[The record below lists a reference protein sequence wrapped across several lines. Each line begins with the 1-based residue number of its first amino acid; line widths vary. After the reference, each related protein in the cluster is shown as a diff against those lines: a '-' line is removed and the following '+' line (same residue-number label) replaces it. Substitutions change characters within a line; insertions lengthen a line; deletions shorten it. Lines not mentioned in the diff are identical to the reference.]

1 MTHTM
6 QTVVHRRYEAVMRL
20 VVAVLIGLAV
30 VIGPGSGAPGALLRR
45 LRHAEPVT
53 WGVAAAILVYGLI
66 SWPLFQRL
74 RQKQWSFATE
84 ILLVGDLTLLT
95 VLVWRLEGAD
105 HWLPLVLLL
114 RVADHMQWGTLR
126 TLVAAHLAVA
136 AYVVLLVFSDPQPP
150 AARAISV
157 LTVLWLVGIYL
168 ATRALG
174 FEHMRTESAR
184 AVEDARELVQR
195 LEAQNTQ
202 LEEQARELDAAR
214 RKAVQANRTKSEFL
228 ANISHEI
235 RTPMNGILGMTEL
248 LASSNLDREQ
258 RDHLELARS
267 SAESLLRI
275 LDDLLDF
282 SKIEAGRMVIEKVP
296 FSLRG
301 LIADLVEVARLRIER
316 NDVRLEV
323 AIAPQVPDRVVGDPG
338 RLRQVLLNL
347 LNNAEKFT
355 PSGSISFL
363 VDLESA
369 RRAEA
374 TLHFRVRDTGVGIVP
389 EKLEH
394 IFEAFSQA
402 DASTTRQYGGTG
414 LGLAICRQIA
424 ELLDGRIWAESHLG
438 EGSTFHLSLPFEIEE
453 EPPEPTA
460 SMPLQRRKVL
470 AIERDTEHREI
481 KVRLARWGV
490 AAAVTT
496 DVAEA
501 EDLLERA
508 QTRGRPF
515 ELLVIGPLGS
525 SEDAELRIA
534 VGLAGQ
540 IEEPMVLLCERV
552 TEPILESART
562 AGVAAV
568 LPVEA
573 EDYEIAHC
581 LQVVLRGVEEKET
594 LPLLTRER
602 LAEIR
607 PKIRVLV
614 AEDNRVN
621 QRLAQ
626 ALLEKGGYRVDV
638 VNNGVEALEAIEN
651 HRYDVAL
658 VDVQMPEMDGL
669 ETVARI
675 RSLPL
680 DAHFPVIAVTAHAMK
695 GDREQMLAAGFDDYI
710 AKPLKAEHLYAVIE
724 RVAPVASVIQPLLRS
739 HPS

>member
-1 MTHTM
+1 
-6 QTVVHRRYEAVMRL
+6 MRF

-45 LRHAEPVT
+45 LRLADADT
-53 WGVAAAILVYGLI
+53 LWLAASIVAYGI
-66 SWPLFQRL
+66 VSWPLFRRMRGRGSSL
-74 RQKQWSFATE
+74 ATE
-84 ILLVGDLTLLT
+84 ILLIGDLAVLALL
-95 VLVWRLEGAD
+95 VRRLEGAD
-105 HWLPLVLLL
+105 NWLPLVLLL
-114 RVADHMQWGTLR
+114 RVADHMQWGTWR
-126 TLVAAHLAVA
+126 TLAASHLAVA
-136 AYVVLLVFSDPQPP
+136 SYVVLLVFTDPQPP
-150 AARAISV
+150 ASRAAAV
-157 LTVLWLVGIYL
+157 LIVMWLVGLYL

-174 FEHMRTESAR
+174 FEHMRTESER
-184 AVEDARELVQR
+184 AVADARDLVER

-214 RKAVQANRTKSEFL
+214 RKAVQANRMKSEFL

-248 LASSNLDREQ
+248 LAASKLDEEQ
-258 RDHLELARS
+258 RGQLELARG

-301 LIADLVEVARLRIER
+301 LIADLVEVARLRIEH

-347 LNNAEKFT
+347 LSNAEKFT

-374 TLHFRVRDTGVGIVP
+374 TLHFRVRDTGVGIP
-389 EKLEH
+389 AEKLEH

-424 ELLDGRIWAESHLG
+424 ELLDGRIWAESHVG
-438 EGSTFHLSLPFEIEE
+438 EGSTFHVSLPFEIEE

-470 AIERDTEHREI
+470 AIERATQHREV

-490 AAAVTT
+490 AAAATA
-496 DVAEA
+496 DIAEA
-501 EDLLERA
+501 EDLLQRA
-508 QTRGRPF
+508 DQRGRPF
-515 ELLVIGPLGS
+515 ELLVIGPLGAA
-525 SEDAELRIA
+525 EDAELRTAIA
-534 VGLAGQ
+534 LVEHVDHP
-540 IEEPMVLLCERV
+540 IVLLCERV
-552 TEPILESART
+552 TDPILESARN
-562 AGVAAV
+562 AGLAAV

-581 LQVVLRGVEEKET
+581 LQVVLRGIEEKEN

-621 QRLAQ
+621 QHLAQ

-638 VNNGVEALEAIEN
+638 VNNGVEALEAIEGEQ
-651 HRYDVAL
+651 YDVAL

-675 RSLPL
+675 RTLGL
-680 DAHFPVIAVTAHAMK
+680 ERHLPVIAVTAHAMK

>member
-1 MTHTM
+1 MDNAA
-6 QTVVHRRYEAVMRL
+6 HRRYEVLTRLAVTL
-20 VVAVLIGLAV
+20 LIGLAV
-30 VIGPGSGAPGALLRR
+30 AVGAGRDAPGSIFRP
-45 LRHAEPVT
+45 LRHLDAGTIALV
-53 WGVAAAILVYGLI
+53 GAIILYGLV
-66 SWPLFQRL
+66 SWPLLQIAKRRGWNL
-74 RQKQWSFATE
+74 ATE
-84 ILLVGDLTLLT
+84 VLLVGDLT
-95 VLVWRLEGAD
+95 VLSILIWRLGGVGN
-105 HWLPLVLLL
+105 WLPLVLLL
-114 RVADHMQWGTLR
+114 RVADHIQLGTLR
-126 TLVAAHLAVA
+126 TLAAAHLAIA
-136 AYVVLLVFSDPQPP
+136 AYVILIVFSPSPTDPTRSI
-150 AARAISV
+150 AV
-157 LTVLWLVGIYL
+157 LGVMWVVGLYL

-174 FEHMRTESAR
+174 FEQTRLESAR
-184 AVEDARELVQR
+184 AVGEARELVDQ
-195 LEAQNTQ
+195 LEKQNTQ
-202 LEEQARELDAAR
+202 LEEQTLELETAR
-214 RKAVQANRTKSEFL
+214 RKAVFASRTKSEFL

-248 LASSNLDREQ
+248 LASSNLDPEQ
-258 RDHLELARS
+258 RSHLDLARS

-282 SKIEAGRMVIEKVP
+282 SKIEAGRMVIERVP

-301 LIADLVEVARLRIER
+301 LISHLIEVARLRIER

-347 LNNAEKFT
+347 LSNAEKFT
-355 PSGSISFL
+355 PSGSISFM

-374 TLHFRVRDTGVGIVP
+374 TLHFRVRDTGVGIAP

-414 LGLAICRQIA
+414 LGLAICRQLA
-424 ELLDGRIWAESHLG
+424 DLLDGRIWAESHLG
-438 EGSTFHLSLPFEIEE
+438 EGSTFHLSLPFAIEE
-453 EPPEPTA
+453 DPPEPTA

-470 AIERDTEHREI
+470 AIERDTRHRPV

-490 AAAVTT
+490 AAASTT
-496 DVAEA
+496 DIAEA

-508 QTRGRPF
+508 NKRRRPF
-515 ELLVIGPLGS
+515 ELLLIGSFGGS
-525 SEDAELRIA
+525 GDAELRTAIA
-534 VGLAGQ
+534 LADHISQ
-540 IEEPMVLLCERV
+540 PTVLLCERV
-552 TEPILESART
+552 TEPIVESARN
-562 AGVAAV
+562 AGLAAV
-568 LPVEA
+568 MPVEA

-581 LQVVLRGVEEKET
+581 LQVVLRGIEEGEA
-594 LPLLTRER
+594 LPLLTRRR

-626 ALLEKGGYRVDV
+626 ALLEKAGYRVDLV
-638 VNNGVEALEAIEN
+638 ENGVEALDAIQSEK
-651 HRYDVAL
+651 YDVAL

-669 ETVARI
+669 ETVAHI
-675 RSLPL
+675 RRL
-680 DAHFPVIAVTAHAMK
+680 DLDGHLPVIAVTAHAMK
-695 GDREQMLAAGFDDYI
+695 GDREQMLRAGFDDYI
-710 AKPLKAEHLYAVIE
+710 AKPLKAEHLYAAIE
-724 RVAPVASVIQPLLRS
+724 RVAPVASVIQPLLRH

>member
-1 MTHTM
+1 
-6 QTVVHRRYEAVMRL
+6 MRL
-20 VVAVLIGLAV
+20 VVVALVGLAV
-30 VIGPGSGAPGALLRR
+30 VIGPGSGVPGELLRR
-45 LRHAEPVT
+45 IRQADPASL
-53 WGVAAAILVYGLI
+53 GLAAAIVAYGLI
-66 SWPLFQRL
+66 SWPLVQQL
-74 RQKQWSFATE
+74 RRRGPALATE
-84 ILLVGDLTLLT
+84 FLLVGDLAGLTLLI
-95 VLVWRLEGAD
+95 WRLDGTD
-105 HWLPLVLLL
+105 NWLPLVLLL
-114 RVADHMQWGTLR
+114 RVADHMQWGSWR
-126 TLVAAHLAVA
+126 TLLAAHLAMA
-136 AYVVLLVFSDPQPP
+136 AYVGLLVFSTPQPP
-150 AARAISV
+150 ITHAAAV
-157 LTVLWLVGIYL
+157 LLVMWLVGIYL

-174 FEHMRTESAR
+174 LEHTRSESTR
-184 AVEDARELVQR
+184 AVDDARDLVER

-202 LEEQARELDAAR
+202 LEDQASELDAAR

-248 LASSNLDREQ
+248 LAASRLDAEQ
-258 RDHLELARS
+258 RGHLELARS

-282 SKIEAGRMVIEKVP
+282 SKIEAGRMVIEYVP

-323 AIAPQVPDRVVGDPG
+323 AIAPQVPERVVGDPG

-369 RRAEA
+369 RRAEV
-374 TLHFRVRDTGVGIVP
+374 TLHFRVRDTGVGIES
-389 EKLEH
+389 EKLET

-414 LGLAICRQIA
+414 LGLAICRQIT

-438 EGSTFHLSLPFEIEE
+438 EGSTFHLSLPFAIEE

-470 AIERDTEHREI
+470 AIERDTRHREV

-490 AAAVTT
+490 AATTTADLGEAV
-496 DVAEA
+496 E
-501 EDLLERA
+501 LIERA
-508 QTRGRPF
+508 QKRGRPF

-525 SEDAELRIA
+525 AEDAELRAAIA
-534 VGLAGQ
+534 LRHQ
-540 IEEPMVLLCERV
+540 TDLPMVLLCERAS
-552 TEPILESART
+552 EPILEPAR
-562 AGVAAV
+562 AASLAAV
-568 LPVEA
+568 MPVEA

-581 LQVVLRGVEEKET
+581 FQVVLRGVEEKQD

-621 QRLAQ
+621 QRLAE

-638 VNNGVEALEAIEN
+638 VNNGVEALSAIASE
-651 HRYDVAL
+651 RYDVAL

-669 ETVARI
+669 ETVATI
-675 RSLPL
+675 RTL
-680 DAHFPVIAVTAHAMK
+680 DLDGHLPVIAVTAHAMK
-695 GDREQMLAAGFDDYI
+695 GDREEMLAAGFDDYI

-724 RVAPVASVIQPLLRS
+724 RVAPVASVIQPLLRT